1 MTAIDGAMGRHPAG
15 RARLGRLISDARQH
29 QAQDVA
35 NRLLVDADA
44 FMGGPAVPES
54 PEVAEERMN
63 REACALG
70 SLNAAPRPPRP
81 PRPNL
86 VVGTVRAIL
95 AGFTVYVVIFG
106 MTYGA
111 SLLGE
116 WHGGWPA

>member
-70 SLNAAPRPPRP
+70 SLNAAPRPTP
-81 PRPNL
+81 PNL

-95 AGFTVYVVIFG
+95 AGFTVYGVIFG